1 MIRGIQSSNQNNPAS
16 VALAAKSLRQQ
27 QRNQQHGESKVAGG
41 DIAGAQDTIYLC
53 NFRVSVDG
61 DWLCLKELQDDGSGG
76 TQMPEGGSN
85 TSQINTCGQLSHNK
99 NSNAAAAVHAHNN
112 ENNAYSCYESR
123 KDKCVDEKIVERDWV
138 NYYCRF
144 NFLKKQKFRR
154 FLRFV
159 DVINLYFFHVIS
171 F

>member
-1 MIRGIQSSNQNNPAS
+1 MRGIQSGNQN
-16 VALAAKSLRQQ
+16 LAANALRQQ
-27 QRNQQHGESKVAGG
+27 QQRHHAESKVAGG

-85 TSQINTCGQLSHNK
+85 NSQNNSCGQTHNI
-99 NSNAAAAVHAHNN
+99 NSNAVAVHAHNN
-112 ENNAYSCYESR
+112 ENNAYNSRESNN

-138 NYYCRF
+138 NYYCRC
-144 NFLKKQKFRR
+144 LV
-154 FLRFV
+154 L
-159 DVINLYFFHVIS
+159 
-171 F
+171 

>member
-1 MIRGIQSSNQNNPAS
+1 MMRGIQSGNQSNPTS
-16 VALAAKSLRQQ
+16 VALAANALRQQ
-27 QRNQQHGESKVAGG
+27 QQHHHGDSKVAGG

-85 TSQINTCGQLSHNK
+85 NSQTNTCGQISHTI
-99 NSNAAAAVHAHNN
+99 NSNAAAAVHAHTN
-112 ENNAYSCYESR
+112 ENNAYNCRESS

-138 NYYCRF
+138 NYYCRCL
-144 NFLKKQKFRR
+144 FLKEPKITK
-154 FLRFV
+154 
-159 DVINLYFFHVIS
+159 NP
-171 F
+171 